1 MTKTHKDTV
10 AQSNNGSLN
19 NDEEKKT
26 AKVYKNYTLVIC
38 RGDDEVTKVMLN
50 DYRMFNDQGFN
61 VSLNK
66 GHKKIIINDG
76 NTIYKRFYYPINGF
90 CGYLDGI
97 FFDDLEVR
105 FYHPDRQEFDKLR
118 ESLQWLERNFL
129 WKMQ

>member
-1 MTKTHKDTV
+1 MTKTYKGTV
-10 AQSNNGSLN
+10 AQPNNGSLN

-26 AKVYKNYTLVIC
+26 AKVYHTLVIC
-38 RGDDEVTKVMLN
+38 LDDDETTKIMLN
-50 DYRMFNDQGFN
+50 DYRIFNDQGFN
-61 VSLNK
+61 VSLK
-66 GHKKIIINDG
+66 KDHKLIIINDG